1 MKKLNLYCF
10 AIFLGM
16 FTSCA
21 SGQFPNLNN
30 LPNLPNTT
38 GGPSN
43 TRPTNTEVSNG
54 LKEALIQ
61 GTTKGTAQASQTDGY
76 YGNSL
81 IRIPFP
87 AEITK
92 VESTLRNLGLGGE
105 VDKFV
110 LSMNRAAEDAAVSAK
125 PIFIAAIRSLTI
137 QDVWNILSGEKDAAT
152 QYLKRTTSSQLTTAF
167 KPIIQNSLD
176 KVQATKHYSTIIT
189 RYNQIPTVQKV
200 NPDLNAYATD
210 KAIQGLFTLVAQE
223 EANIRENPVARTT
236 DLLKRVFGYKG

>member
-1 MKKLNLYCF
+1 
-10 AIFLGM
+10 
-16 FTSCA
+16 
-21 SGQFPNLNN
+21 
-30 LPNLPNTT
+30 
-38 GGPSN
+38 
-43 TRPTNTEVSNG
+43 
-54 LKEALIQ
+54 
-61 GTTKGTAQASQTDGY
+61 AQASQTDGF

-92 VESTLRNLGLGGE
+92 VETTLRNLGLGSE

-137 QDVWNILSGEKDAAT
+137 QDVWNILTGEKDAAT

-189 RYNQIPTVQKV
+189 
-200 NPDLNAYATD
+200 
-210 KAIQGLFTLVAQE
+210 
-223 EANIRENPVARTT
+223 
-236 DLLKRVFGYKG
+236 